1 MTNPIK
7 EEILKE
13 FEKKFNDEWCLMHA
27 KVCDWKNAQDDKEV
41 LPYAKFFLSSALD
54 RYAREVIDEIL
65 PQEKTERSRREIYP
79 TTGFEVATYE
89 EKEAFN
95 SCLSEVKRRADELLG
110 KEEIVIVT
118 APCCK
123 HIGVTST
130 CCCHCHPSSPNTY
143 TAK

>member
-1 MTNPIK
+1 MKNPIK
-7 EEILKE
+7 EKILTE
-13 FEKKFNDEWCLMHA
+13 FSNEFSGHLD
-27 KVCDWKNAQDDKEV
+27 
-41 LPYAKFFLSSALD
+41 YAKEFLSSALD

-65 PQEKTERSRREIYP
+65 PQEKTERSRPEIYP

-95 SCLSEVKRRADELLG
+95 SCLSEVKRRAEELLG
-110 KEEIVIVT
+110 KEEIVIAT

-123 HIGVTST
+123 HIGFTST

-143 TAK
+143 TAKQFILLKNYDDNT

>member
-7 EEILKE
+7 EKIIKE
-13 FEKKFNDEWCLMHA
+13 FPDYFDRAVSECLA
-27 KVCDWKNAQDDKEV
+27 PDDKNTHVES
-41 LPYAKFFLSSALD
+41 LNHFLSSAFD
-54 RYAREVIDEIL
+54 RYAREVIKKILQEERKEPKVGSFHISGYNFCLFEI
-65 PQEKTERSRREIYP
+65 
-79 TTGFEVATYE
+79 
-89 EKEAFN
+89 
-95 SCLSEVKRRADELLG
+95 KRRADELLG

-130 CCCHCHPSSPNTY
+130 CCCHCHLSSPNTY